1 MKTTYKESNVKYPR
15 LYSIITNLTFWV
27 LISIIIGVLLG
38 QYYPSQ
44 AVEMKIVGDSFIS
57 LVKLFIAPIIFLTIV
72 LGISGMGDL
81 SKVGRIGLKSLI
93 YFEIVSSLALIIGV
107 FVAYVI
113 EPGKIDKTGLNIQDA
128 SEYTSSSKT
137 TSFDWVSIFLNNIT
151 LQVLLVAILV
161 GIILNYSKKRE
172 VIVAFLYK
180 CSKVVFTM
188 LKWVMYLAPLGA
200 FGGMAYTV
208 GKFGLHTLI
217 PLGKLMITFYIT
229 MFLFIFIVL
238 GGILRYYKINIW
250 HFIKYLKSELLIVL
264 GTSSSEAALPSL
276 MEKLEKMGC
285 SKSVVGLVVPTGYS
299 FNLDGTSIYLSM
311 AIIFLAQ
318 LYNVHLSVGEIM
330 TIIGLLMVT
339 SKGAAGVT
347 GSGFIILASTLT
359 AIHKIPLE
367 GLAFLLGVDKFMSE
381 ARAITNFIG
390 NGVATIVISK
400 SENEFIKL
408 DEPFN
413 LKPTEK
419 SEKTIDIPNPFIVET
434 ENSNYS
440 LK

>member
-1 MKTTYKESNVKYPR
+1 MKEAETETTVKRSRFYKIV
-15 LYSIITNLTFWV
+15 TNLTFWV
-27 LISIIIGVLLG
+27 LISIIVGVLMG
-38 QYYPSQ
+38 QYYPTQ
-44 AVEMKIVGDSFIS
+44 AIEMKIVGDSFIN
-57 LVKLFIAPIIFLTIV
+57 LVKIFIAPIIFLTIV
-72 LGISGMGDL
+72 LGISSMGDL
-81 SKVGRIGLKSLI
+81 SKVGRIGLKSLV
-93 YFEIVSSLALIIGV
+93 YFEIVSSLALLIGV
-107 FVAYVI
+107 FVAIVI

-128 SEYTSSSKT
+128 SEYTSTDKA
-137 TSFDWVSIFLNNIT
+137 TSFDWVSIFLNNTT
-151 LQVLLVAILV
+151 LQVLLVAIVV
-161 GIILNYSKKRE
+161 GVILNYSKKRE
-172 VIVAFLYK
+172 MIVAFLYK

-229 MFLFIFIVL
+229 MFLFIFVVL
-238 GGILRYYKINIW
+238 GSILKYYKVNIW
-250 HFIKYLKSELLIVL
+250 HFIKYLKSELLIVV
-264 GTSSSEAALPSL
+264 GTSSSEAALPNL

-285 SKSVVGLVVPTGYS
+285 SKSVVGLVIPTGYS

-318 LYNVHLSVGEIM
+318 LYNVHLSMGEII

-359 AIHKIPLE
+359 AIHKIPVE

-390 NGVATIVISK
+390 NGVAAIVISK
-400 SENEFIKL
+400 SEKEFIAI
-408 DEPFN
+408 DEN
-413 LKPTEK
+413 TSSELESIETEVEGVSIPIPVE
-419 SEKTIDIPNPFIVET
+419 SEKPF
-434 ENSNYS
+434 
-440 LK
+440 